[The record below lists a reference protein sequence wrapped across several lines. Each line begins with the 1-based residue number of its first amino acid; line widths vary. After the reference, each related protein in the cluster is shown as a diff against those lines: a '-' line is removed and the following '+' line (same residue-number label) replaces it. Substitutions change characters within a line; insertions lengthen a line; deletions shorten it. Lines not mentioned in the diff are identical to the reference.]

1 MRLFLSCLLL
11 TGCASGPVYYDRAPW
26 ATMTLEQARVEC
38 QAEINRPT
46 GIPSMH
52 LCLRSKGWNERQ

>member
-1 MRLFLSCLLL
+1 MRIFLSSLLL
-11 TGCASGPVYYDRAPW
+11 AACASGPTYYDREPW
-26 ATMTLEQARVEC
+26 ATVGLEQAQAEC

-46 GIPSMH
+46 GIPSMF